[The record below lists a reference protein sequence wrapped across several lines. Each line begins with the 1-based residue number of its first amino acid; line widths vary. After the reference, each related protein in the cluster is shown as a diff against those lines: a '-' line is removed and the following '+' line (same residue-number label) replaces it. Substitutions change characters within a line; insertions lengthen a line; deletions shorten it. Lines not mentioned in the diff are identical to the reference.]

1 MWFSIDFHS
10 HKPVYIQIKENIKE
24 IVLNGLLNPGDF
36 IPSIRTLAKDL
47 GVNLNTVARAYREL
61 EQEGVIKVER
71 GEGYTVVGVNKDEIK
86 NAILEEFRMIL
97 LKLKKTGVTKQ
108 QIITI
113 INSVIE

>member
-1 MWFSIDFHS
+1 MWFSINFHS
-10 HKPVYIQIKENIKE
+10 HTPVYIQIKENIKGM
-24 IVLNGLLNPGDF
+24 VLNGSLNPGDF

-71 GEGYTVVGVNKDEIK
+71 GEGYTVVGINKDEIK
-86 NAILEEFRMIL
+86 NAVLEEFKMIL
-97 LKLKKTGVTKQ
+97 LKLKKAGFTKE

-113 INSVIE
+113 INSIIE